1 MAGHDAGVAGGL
13 IAARR
18 AAYRLV
24 VRSLE
29 LATLCVV

>member
-1 MAGHDAGVAGGL
+1 MTAEGL